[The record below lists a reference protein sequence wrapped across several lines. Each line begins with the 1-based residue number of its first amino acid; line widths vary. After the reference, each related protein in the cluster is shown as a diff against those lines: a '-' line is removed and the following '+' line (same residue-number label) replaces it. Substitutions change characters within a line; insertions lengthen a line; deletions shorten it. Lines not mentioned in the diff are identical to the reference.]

1 MSTPLQKRANIVRQI
16 DTRMRKTLENAQLL
30 RQLQSNC
37 NIHVFARLC
46 RNLSAEAQKLSQKA
60 EELLAHDKEN
70 GDA

>member
-1 MSTPLQKRANIVRQI
+1 MTPNQKRANIVRQI
-16 DTRMRKTLENAQLL
+16 DTRWKKTLEAAKLL
-30 RQLQSNC
+30 NQLQKNC
-37 NIHVFARLC
+37 GIHVFARLC

>member
-1 MSTPLQKRANIVRQI
+1 MTPNQKRAIIVRQI
-16 DTRMRKTLENAQLL
+16 NMRLNKTLESAHLL
-30 RQLQSNC
+30 RQVEKNC
-37 NIHVFARLC
+37 GVHVFARLC